1 MPGLLAREA
10 PLAFDLFVLVMLALL
25 PVLALA
31 IGLVRRGYAR
41 AHGVLM
47 AASFVL
53 FVAALVD
60 FEWAARTMEDRP
72 PLPALALTIH
82 LCFAVPALALWT
94 WQIARAGQSRSD
106 PRRHA
111 RRGRLVFSL
120 LVVTV
125 GTGVWVYREMF
136 G

>member
-1 MPGLLAREA
+1 MPGLLARDA

-31 IGLVRRGYAR
+31 IVLVRRGHPR

-47 AASFVL
+47 AGSFAL
-53 FVAALVD
+53 FLLALVA
-60 FEWAARTMEDRP
+60 FEWAARTMENRP
-72 PLPALALTIH
+72 PLPQLALFIH
-82 LCFAVPALALWT
+82 LCFAVPALVLWT
-94 WQIARAGQSRSD
+94 WQIARASQARSD

-111 RRGRLVFSL
+111 RRGRLLFSL